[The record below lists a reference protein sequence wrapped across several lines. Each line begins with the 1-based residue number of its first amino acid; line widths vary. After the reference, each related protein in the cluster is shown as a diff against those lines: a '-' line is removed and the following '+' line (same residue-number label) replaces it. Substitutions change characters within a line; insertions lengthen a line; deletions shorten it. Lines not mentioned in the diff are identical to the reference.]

1 MSIKADS
8 VPASIKKD
16 INVTP
21 FISRA
26 AELQNVHP
34 VVSYY
39 CKVYVLEHILSNK
52 LHTTDKEVEAFT
64 IALLEDTEQIKN
76 STEDED
82 LHKILASRQLSLNV
96 LFAFVFKLFLSS
108 LEDVSNYDG
117 INKIQLASKL
127 RASINFMT
135 SLKVF
140 TGESDDSLDFGET
153 TGSKCQDRTEFIAF
167 IKEKTKVL
175 KYQLSKLIKDELSVK
190 GEDEDLAKL
199 EEEEEAKANDQD
211 VPTLPSV
218 DKDEPSEPQDLSTD
232 SAKPPALPASPADPP
247 SLPASPAK
255 PPSLPTSP
263 ANDESD
269 NPLHLPGAPKYDPES
284 EPNAD
289 DDEEVKLPGAPKF
302 LPDDDLSQINK
313 DSSIKVFPPEPK
325 DERPEEKQPP
335 KPSSKP
341 APAGNLK
348 HHKPITKES
357 LKTILS
363 TGEQITQAQ
372 KHAKFAISALNYED
386 IETAEKELLQGLEV
400 LRLIKESK
408 E

>member
-52 LHTTDKEVEAFT
+52 LHTTDKEVETFT

-82 LHKILASRQLSLNV
+82 LHKILANRQLSLNV

-153 TGSKCQDRTEFIAF
+153 TGSKCQNKTEFIAF

-175 KYQLSKLIKDELSVK
+175 KYQLSKLIKDELPVK

-199 EEEEEAKANDQD
+199 EEDVEAKANDED

-218 DKDEPSEPQDLSTD
+218 EKDEPLEPLNLGINST
-232 SAKPPALPASPADPP
+232 KPPVLPASPAD
-247 SLPASPAK
+247 

-325 DERPEEKQPP
+325 DDRPEEKLPP
-335 KPSSKP
+335 KPPSKS
-341 APAGNLK
+341 ASANNIK